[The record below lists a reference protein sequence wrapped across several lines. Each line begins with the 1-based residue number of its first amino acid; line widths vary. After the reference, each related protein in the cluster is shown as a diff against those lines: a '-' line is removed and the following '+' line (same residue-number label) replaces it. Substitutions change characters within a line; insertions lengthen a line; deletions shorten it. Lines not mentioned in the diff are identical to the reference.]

1 MLKRLLI
8 ILGLILFFSSDA
20 SAMWIV
26 YQKSTKKIIH
36 NTGTQTLNGKPWV
49 PPKNQVLK
57 NASKSYGT
65 AIDDL
70 DAYLVEDTNTIVVDQ
85 VFDSEKTPELSFDV
99 LNNPTGVVFKD
110 NIVIK
115 RAKRINE
122 IQRLDK
128 ELKELISIET
138 AYTLDLTPEKQE
150 KVNRVQVLK
159 KELGTLP
166 IQ

>member
-1 MLKRLLI
+1 MKKLI
-8 ILGLILFFSSDA
+8 FLALILTFTWVSTSSA
-20 SAMWIV
+20 IWII
-26 YQKSTKKIIH
+26 YQKSTKAYIG
-36 NTGTQTLNGKPWV
+36 NTGTQTSQGKPWV
-49 PPKNQVLK
+49 PPKDQVLK
-57 NASKSYGT
+57 NASQTYG
-65 AIDDL
+65 ILLNDL
-70 DAYLVEDTNTIVVDQ
+70 DAYLVEDTNIKIVDQ
-85 VFDSEKTPELSFDV
+85 MFDDEKTPELTFDV
-99 LNNPTGVVFKD
+99 FNNPIGVVFKD